1 MMKPQ
6 KFGSDSALLAAYLGA
21 HYKVTGTAT
30 PFVLRVGHPSA
41 ELASLHRSSGVN
53 CSAFITAWNPR
64 SVATSENLNRAS
76 QQRLESQLTAMSLTF
91 LAGIGEDPAGVWP
104 GEPSALVLGISRSE
118 AECVGRTFGQLAI
131 VWSGEPAIPDL
142 VVLR

>member
-6 KFGSDSALLAAYLGA
+6 KFGSDSGLLAAYWAA

-30 PFVLRVGHPSA
+30 PFGLRVGQPSA
-41 ELASLHRSSGVN
+41 ELAALHRANGVN

-64 SVATSENLNRAS
+64 SVATSGNLNRAS
-76 QQRLESQLTAMSLTF
+76 QQRLESQLTAMGLAF

-118 AECVGRTFGQLAI
+118 AERVGRAFGQLAI
-131 VWSGEPAIPDL
+131 VWSGEPAIPEL
-142 VVLR
+142 VVLT